1 MKRPPLSEKSL
12 VAILFVLVIV
22 VFSFAQA
29 DTDHLEKTNLNTY
42 SLPTTSLEQP
52 KMSVDP
58 EATIASLPRSS
69 Q

>member
-1 MKRPPLSEKSL
+1 MKRSPLSEKSL

-29 DTDHLEKTNLNTY
+29 DTDNFEKANLNTY
-42 SLPTTSLEQP
+42 SPPTSSLEQSTSSNP
-52 KMSVDP
+52 V
-58 EATIASLPRSS
+58 ASSLRS